1 MATRKQKAAARRNL
15 RKARSHKRTTHRKE
29 HRKAKR

>member
-15 RKARSHKRTTHRKE
+15 RKARAALRGRKRRG
-29 HRKAKR
+29 RRR

>member
-1 MATRKQKAAARRNL
+1 MATRKQIAAARKNL
-15 RKARSHKRTTHRKE
+15 AKARAKRET